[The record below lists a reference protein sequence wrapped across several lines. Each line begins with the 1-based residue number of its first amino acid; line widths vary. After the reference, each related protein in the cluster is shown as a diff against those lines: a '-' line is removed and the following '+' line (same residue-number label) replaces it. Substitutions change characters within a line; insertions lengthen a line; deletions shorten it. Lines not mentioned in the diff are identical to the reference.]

1 MVPSLVALLVPM
13 SGGLDRWLGDEDE
26 RLDRIFQFVR
36 SY

>member
-1 MVPSLVALLVPM
+1 MVPSLVALSVPM
-13 SGGLDRWLGDEDE
+13 SGGLDRYLGDEDE